1 MSDGPI
7 EFDIEELEKIEVVT
21 EATDPEEAPADE
33 PEGSRRGSRRGRRR
47 STSDRRSSSGGR
59 SSSSSRSFRKR
70 IEGMLV
76 IVGTVISGLDAFD
89 GQVIIEAAPQLA
101 EQLDNLAK
109 ESPRVRRFIEAAL
122 ETGAWSGVI
131 GVLGMNVIAPIAVHH
146 RLLPEPVNTQAAQLL
161 GVPVR
166 EPRSK
171 PEPEPDLSNVVGLD
185 PDREPKL

>member
-1 MSDGPI
+1 
-7 EFDIEELEKIEVVT
+7 
-21 EATDPEEAPADE
+21 
-33 PEGSRRGSRRGRRR
+33 
-47 STSDRRSSSGGR
+47 
-59 SSSSSRSFRKR
+59 
-70 IEGMLV
+70 MLV
-76 IVGTVISGLDAFD
+76 IVGTVISGLDSFD